1 MLYILNLILVL
12 ILENRDPYKTLAW
25 ILVLLFLPVI
35 GTIAYFYG
43 GESIKR
49 KFYSWKLKRQKYARI
64 AQEIV
69 EAQKESLMHEH
80 IPKEIKDKRHT
91 MYLALHS
98 TQFPFSNNND
108 VKILNHGKD
117 FFESLFKDI
126 ENAKETIHLEYYI
139 FRYDE
144 LGKKLA
150 DLLIVKA
157 DQGVKIRI
165 LVDALGSFS
174 TPSDLD
180 KLFKNNNI
188 SFSRFLPVHYSFL
201 RSKINHR
208 CHRKICIID
217 GKIGYIGGINIGQEY
232 LDGGKF
238 GFWRDMQM
246 RIEGPSV
253 YSLQS
258 IFIRDWGFSTKEN
271 IYNYKLY
278 PKQEE
283 KGEVSLHIS
292 PSGPDTKLA
301 NLKLI
306 IFSIITT
313 SEKRLWIETPY
324 FIPDDAL
331 LMAIKSTVL
340 KGVDV
345 RLIVPDKS
353 DATLPRLASSTF
365 FKDLLDVGVKIY
377 KYKKGFLHTKLL
389 ISDNISSIGST
400 NLDSRSLNLDFE
412 ASAFIFDAK
421 TTNDLVKIFE
431 EDIENSKEIT
441 KKDIYA
447 ESKWSRFK
455 ASLARLVSPIL

>member
-1 MLYILNLILVL
+1 MYVLNLILVL

-25 ILVLLFLPVI
+25 ILVLLFLPVL
-35 GTIAYFYG
+35 GTIAYFYA

-49 KFYSWKLKRQKYARI
+49 KFFQWKLKRQKYVRI

-69 EAQKESLMHEH
+69 ESQKESLRHEH
-80 IPKEIKDKRHT
+80 VSKDIKDKRHT

-98 TQFPFSNNND
+98 TQYPFSNNND

-117 FFESLFKDI
+117 FYDSLFKDI

-157 DQGVKIRI
+157 DQGLKIRI
-165 LVDALGSFS
+165 LVDGLGSFS
-174 TPSDLD
+174 TSSDLD
-180 KLFKNNNI
+180 KLFKKNKI
-188 SFSRFLPVHYSFL
+188 TFARFLPVHYSFL

-208 CHRKICIID
+208 CHRKIAIID
-217 GKIGYIGGINIGQEY
+217 GKVGYIGGINIGQEY

-238 GFWRDMQM
+238 GFWKDMQI

-258 IFIRDWGFSTKEN
+258 IFIKDWGFATKEN
-271 IYNYKLY
+271 IHNYKLY
-278 PKQEE
+278 PKLEE
-283 KGEVSLHIS
+283 KGTVSLHIS

-324 FIPDDAL
+324 FIPDDSL
-331 LMAIKSTVL
+331 LMAIKSTAL

-353 DATLPRLASSTF
+353 DEKLPNAASRTF
-365 FKDLLDVGVKIY
+365 FKELLDVGIKIY
-377 KYKKGFLHTKLL
+377 IYKKGFLHTKMLV
-389 ISDNISSIGST
+389 SDNISSIGST

-412 ASAFIFDAK
+412 ASAFIFDTK
-421 TTNDLVKIFE
+421 TTEELEKIFE
-431 EDIENSKEIT
+431 ADLKDSKEIT
-441 KKDIYA
+441 KKDLYTQ
-447 ESKWSRFK
+447 SRWSRFK
-455 ASLARLVSPIL
+455 QSLARLVSPIL